1 MIPLQTAR
9 ARTLLFMGLAVS
21 LSACMGD
28 AAGSADVI
36 DHSVFVAVYVDLRAA
51 ALTTDER
58 EITDEARAE
67 VLSRH
72 GASEASGVE
81 EAKARIHLPI
91 TRKATRRNKRI
102 RGGGLLLGH
111 ILLFLA
117 CARGDPN

>member
-28 AAGSADVI
+28 AVGSADVI

-58 EITDEARAE
+58 EIADEARAK

-72 GASEASGVE
+72 GASEADILGFAEYYGRDLTVMRE
-81 EAKARIHLPI
+81 VWDEIE
-91 TRKATRRNKRI
+91 
-102 RGGGLLLGH
+102 LLLE
-111 ILLFLA
+111 A
-117 CARGDPN
+117 QRAMMDDPGRR